1 MGKTAFALNIALNA
15 AMKEQIPVAVF
26 SLEMSKEQLA
36 FRLLSSEAKVDA
48 QRLRK
53 GFLGETD
60 WPKLTTAA
68 GRSPK
73 RHFSLTIPRPLP
85 FWR

>member
-1 MGKTAFALNIALNA
+1 MGKTAFALNIALFA
-15 AMKEQIPVAVF
+15 AMEAQTPAAIF

-36 FRLLSSEAKVDA
+36 FRLLSSEGKVDS

-60 WPKLTTAA
+60 WRIDD
-68 GRSPK
+68 GR
-73 RHFSLTIPRPLP
+73 RPSFRRSALH
-85 FWR
+85 